1 MPEYGSHERAALFV
15 LALENRA
22 IPNPEL
28 VHDYGIDLRPPLRD
42 RLNEAS
48 LLDTTKDGRRF
59 VHQITDKGIV
69 WVQDE
74 LAEVETPPRSGPL
87 ARVMFGI
94 LRKVVA
100 HLRSLDIELIDI
112 LRPADEAAPADQ
124 AAPAGLESMI
134 RGAYR
139 ELATRPQ
146 DWVRLAKLRPKLD
159 GAERSEVDDT
169 LFSMTKTGLVH
180 LAPSANRR
188 ALTDDDHKAAIRI
201 NGEENHLLAIE
212 ES

>member
-1 MPEYGSHERAALFV
+1 MPQTYGSHERAALFV

-28 VHDYGIDLRPPLRD
+28 VRDYGIDLRPPLRD
-42 RLNEAS
+42 RLNEAG
-48 LLDTTKDGRRF
+48 LLQTTKVGRRY
-59 VHQITDKGIV
+59 VHKITTEGIG
-69 WVQDE
+69 WCEEE
-74 LAEVETPPRSGPL
+74 LTEVETPPRSGPL
-87 ARVMFGI
+87 ARVLFDV
-94 LRKVVA
+94 LRKVIT
-100 HLRSLDIELIDI
+100 HLRTTNIRLIDI
-112 LRPADEAAPADQ
+112 LRPEAPADPL
-124 AAPAGLESMI
+124 ADTPTSIETMI

-169 LFSMTKTGLVH
+169 LFTMTKTGLVH
-180 LAPSANRR
+180 LSPSANRR
-188 ALTDDDHKAAIRI
+188 ALTEDDHKAAIRVG
-201 NGEENHLLAIE
+201 GEDNHLLAIE